1 MTGSPNKRA
10 FSAAAALAAGCL
22 LSVIAVAQTEPPD
35 QQEPRD
41 PQDTQGTQ
49 DTRDTGTPDRFYL
62 GPRPGQAPADAQA
75 SGPPRSILPGP
86 YVPPGSIAPATPDA
100 GDPSIAPS
108 APVAGVPE
116 GTDGVAV
123 GALDALDPSA
133 VGVLEPQT
141 GGLPYDLWDGTR
153 RADVVRLLPR
163 LPVATPSPA
172 MNALARRLLL
182 SSARMPEGDGGA
194 GSADLL
200 VARIERLHA
209 SGDLEGLTALMERV
223 PPAVDDPGLRRFGAD
238 AALVAGRYDDACAT
252 ARQAVAEEGAAYWV
266 KLIAFCRALDGDR
279 AGTDFQVRLLEE
291 TEDLPLVFYSLIDRV
306 LLASE
311 QTAAEERD
319 RPITEPMAADPLL
332 FAMARL
338 LDAEIQAAELADTPP
353 LLLSA
358 LAATPLLPLEQRLT
372 AAAEAARLGL
382 MSGTAVAGL
391 FDALTYSDV
400 ERSSALMLL
409 DSDLGLR
416 VDGLLYRLAA
426 EEPDPVAQ
434 ARWMLTAWDRALAHD
449 FSAPA
454 AAALAGPLGRLQP
467 TAELAFFAHGAGRIH
482 LMNGRIDQAR
492 LWYDLVRGRAA
503 QSDLDATKALVELW
517 PLMLVAD
524 VDGRLPFSGRILDL
538 WWQGQAVLPADDRLS
553 RAALL
558 FGMLEA
564 LDYPVPEALWRDLL
578 TGPESVPGTTPAL
591 GVWRGLIVASE
602 SAVLGETVLLGLMG
616 VGERGPQAADP
627 SVLSAAVR
635 ALKRVGLEADAR
647 RIAFEALVSRGF

>member
-10 FSAAAALAAGCL
+10 GPVVAALAAGCL
-22 LSVIAVAQTEPPD
+22 LSAAAVAQTEPPD
-35 QQEPRD
+35 QAPQPDQQEPRD
-41 PQDTQGTQ
+41 PQGTQ
-49 DTRDTGTPDRFYL
+49 DTPDTGTSDRFYL
-62 GPRPGQAPADAQA
+62 GPRPGQTPADAQA

-86 YVPPGSIAPATPDA
+86 YVPPGSITPATPDA
-100 GDPSIAPS
+100 GEPSIAPS

-141 GGLPYDLWDGTR
+141 GGLPYDLWDGTQ

-182 SSARMPEGDGGA
+182 SAARMPEGDGGA

-372 AAAEAARLGL
+372 AAAEALGQKAA
-382 MSGTAVAGL
+382 TA
-391 FDALTYSDV
+391 
-400 ERSSALMLL
+400 
-409 DSDLGLR
+409 
-416 VDGLLYRLAA
+416 
-426 EEPDPVAQ
+426 
-434 ARWMLTAWDRALAHD
+434 
-449 FSAPA
+449 
-454 AAALAGPLGRLQP
+454 
-467 TAELAFFAHGAGRIH
+467 
-482 LMNGRIDQAR
+482 
-492 LWYDLVRGRAA
+492 
-503 QSDLDATKALVELW
+503 
-517 PLMLVAD
+517 
-524 VDGRLPFSGRILDL
+524 
-538 WWQGQAVLPADDRLS
+538 
-553 RAALL
+553 
-558 FGMLEA
+558 LEA
-564 LDYPVPEALWRDLL
+564 LAPDV
-578 TGPESVPGTTPAL
+578 
-591 GVWRGLIVASE
+591 VA
-602 SAVLGETVLLGLMG
+602 
-616 VGERGPQAADP
+616 AADP
-627 SVLSAAVR
+627 TCLLHIQRFLSSKVR
-635 ALKRVGLEADAR
+635 CAHPIELLADALPPPKEGVR
-647 RIAFEALVSRGF
+647 P